1 VTDRAL
7 LASGRDADVYA
18 IDAQRVLRR
27 YRDGSDATAEAAI
40 MAYVAELGF
49 PVPHVYEAEGADLVM
64 EQLDGPTMTQ
74 ALGRDELDIQ
84 AGGALLADLHRRLH
98 ELPPRLS
105 AHPSADPSPHPG
117 ADPSPHPGPHPGADP
132 SDRILHLDLHPHN
145 IMLTARGPVVIDW
158 RNATEGPPDL
168 DLALSALIL
177 AEVAVDETHEM
188 AAGADL
194 LLTAFLDHAGGDP
207 LRMVDRAVQIRRT
220 DPARTGDEVG
230 RLAAAAHRLRRPNTP

>member
-1 VTDRAL
+1 MTDRAL

-49 PVPHVYEAEGADLVM
+49 PVPHVYEADGADLVM

-105 AHPSADPSPHPG
+105 AHPSADPS
-117 ADPSPHPGPHPGADP
+117 
-132 SDRILHLDLHPHN
+132 DRILHLDLHPHN
-145 IMLTARGPVVIDW
+145 IMLTARGPVVVDW

-220 DPARTGDEVG
+220 DPALTGDEVG

>member
-1 VTDRAL
+1 MTDRAL

-105 AHPSADPSPHPG
+105 AHPS
-117 ADPSPHPGPHPGADP
+117 PHPGADP

-158 RNATEGPPDL
+158 RNASEGPPDL

-194 LLTAFLDHAGGDP
+194 LLTAFLDHAVGDP

-220 DPARTGDEVG
+220 DPALTGDEVG